1 MVHLSVNSIL
11 LEKTRRRAI
20 SCLSVDSA
28 PSQVCGGPLMVGLPP
43 AVLPQQQ
50 QQGLTSAPSHPSQPA
65 AEPKHAFPF
74 SQTRLSRIRKITIK
88 KSLLGG
94 TDGTRAVFFLSFFFE
109 GGLVSSISP
118 LFAPRIKNV
127 QKQKHPRKPLSFS
140 KSCPEEGPSRSH
152 LSP

>member
-94 TDGTRAVFFLSFFFE
+94 RMVHGLFSFFLSFLRVDLLAV
-109 GGLVSSISP
+109 LVP
-118 LFAPRIKNV
+118 YL
-127 QKQKHPRKPLSFS
+127 L
-140 KSCPEEGPSRSH
+140 PE
-152 LSP
+152 